1 MDELTRRYLPPNSPA
16 RRRTTEETAPPTRQG
31 RDGGGR
37 SLITLLGPNVQTVRA
52 GFYKIAIPG
61 SSAFTVGT
69 NESAWYK
76 LRSIEPVADGQIPTE
91 FSLTGIRVEMASA
104 DVDGAGTAS
113 AGSAAA
119 WGDVRGVM
127 AAIVIGRRLPGAVG
141 VWTSAPC
148 YIAGIEDAANNV
160 VPAGAPD
167 YIFETG
173 FPSGKWSDTTPGKG
187 LAAYS
192 YSPDQIIFP
201 QGYGA
206 LDVSL
211 VVRGTQIQTA
221 SASSLNLFGL
231 ARVGL
236 QLRLAKDRYA
246 FTQGG

>member
-1 MDELTRRYLPPNSPA
+1 MEELTRRYLPPNSPA
-16 RRRTTEETAPPTRQG
+16 RRRTTDETAPPTRQG
-31 RDGGGR
+31 RDDGGR

-52 GFYKIAIPG
+52 GFYKIAIPSG
-61 SSAFTVGT
+61 FTVNTG
-69 NESAWYK
+69 ESAWYK
-76 LRSIEPVADGQIPTE
+76 LRSIDPVADGQIPTE
-91 FSLTGIRVEMASA
+91 FALTGIRVEMSSA
-104 DVDGAGTAS
+104 DVDGTGTGS
-113 AGSAAA
+113 AGSACA
-119 WGDVRGVM
+119 WGDIRGVM

-141 VWTSAPC
+141 VWTSALC
-148 YIAGIEDAANNV
+148 YIAGIEDASNNV

-201 QGYGA
+201 QGYGS

-211 VVRGTQIQTA
+211 VVRGSQVQA
-221 SASSLNLFGL
+221 GANLNLVGL